1 MGLKVCP
8 VTLSSLGCLGRLFIF
23 FRVVSKIEDKIEV
36 NRLINSKKNHILR
49 LSHVD
54 LGIIITSVR
63 LGGVDMERYLNSVVK
78 SYFSHKDFN
87 ATNLG
92 QNFIRIFVVGGIYTM
107 FEIVGLIL
115 SSFGVFSSDIRLY
128 VMAVVVFHLIYLPFM
143 AVVYRKKLF
152 KSEKVYEILT
162 NIYYIVVLLWAS
174 FFTALVYLADGDITI
189 YSIVLFLI
197 SAVFIITPNTASLL
211 YITNFVVFSGMV
223 YSIVSEIGMANGIVF
238 KALIV
243 TVLAL
248 VISHSNYLARRSLFE
263 SNRKLEQA
271 NKTLN
276 EKSQRDSL
284 THLYNNEYIFDK
296 LKSKI
301 EGVKNSNQ
309 KLSVIMIDIDN
320 FKFINDSFGHL
331 YGDHVIKSVAEVIQ
345 SAIRDDDVLG
355 RYGGEEFIVILTD
368 TCKEI
373 AVSVA
378 ERVRSAVEA
387 IDFDKAHRITVS
399 IGVSEYGGE
408 DPKNLINSADI
419 NLYKAKFAGKNKV
432 VA

>member
-54 LGIIITSVR
+54 LGIINTSVR

-78 SYFSHKDFN
+78 SYFSHKGFN

-92 QNFIRIFVVGGIYTM
+92 QNYIRIFVVGGIYTM

-197 SAVFIITPNTASLL
+197 SAVFIIAPNTASLL
-211 YITNFVVFSGMV
+211 YITTSLFFQAW
-223 YSIVSEIGMANGIVF
+223 SIPFVSEIGMANGIVF

-248 VISHSNYLARRSLFE
+248 VISHSNYLARRSLLSQIE
-263 SNRKLEQA
+263 NL
-271 NKTLN
+271 NKQT
-276 EKSQRDSL
+276 R
-284 THLYNNEYIFDK
+284 
-296 LKSKI
+296 
-301 EGVKNSNQ
+301 
-309 KLSVIMIDIDN
+309 
-320 FKFINDSFGHL
+320 
-331 YGDHVIKSVAEVIQ
+331 
-345 SAIRDDDVLG
+345 
-355 RYGGEEFIVILTD
+355 
-368 TCKEI
+368 
-373 AVSVA
+373 
-378 ERVRSAVEA
+378 RSM
-387 IDFDKAHRITVS
+387 
-399 IGVSEYGGE
+399 
-408 DPKNLINSADI
+408 KNLKGIH
-419 NLYKAKFAGKNKV
+419 
-432 VA
+432 